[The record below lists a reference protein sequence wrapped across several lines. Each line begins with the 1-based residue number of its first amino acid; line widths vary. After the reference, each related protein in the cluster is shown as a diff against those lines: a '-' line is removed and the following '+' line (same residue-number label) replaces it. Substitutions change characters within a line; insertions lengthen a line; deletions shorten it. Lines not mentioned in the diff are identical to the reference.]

1 MVAVIQSPRDAPA
14 LFELG
19 FGSLPDGV
27 TAPDG
32 GSERAGVIF

>member
-1 MVAVIQSPRDAPA
+1 MVAVIRSPRDAPA

-27 TAPDG
+27 TAPDE
-32 GSERAGVIF
+32 GSDRAGVIF